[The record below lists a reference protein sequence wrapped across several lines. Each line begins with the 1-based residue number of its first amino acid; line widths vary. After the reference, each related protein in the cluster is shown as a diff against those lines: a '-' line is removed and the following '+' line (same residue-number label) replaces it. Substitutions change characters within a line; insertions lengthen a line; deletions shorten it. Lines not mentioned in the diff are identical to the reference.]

1 VYTEALLRCL
11 VKSVSSA
18 ATHAT
23 TARKRSNR
31 VLARLS
37 LDARVLIQRALV
49 YVYVTHILSLRHTHI
64 PLTSRPPVLLFSWA
78 FAHTYKTR
86 KHSRRVQTSANTG
99 KCWKMPISQIWKLQQ
114 QKKTILNPA
123 AEFFHIIWFRPIY
136 NFLRYSVH
144 RQRDKQTNT
153 RRWSQY
159 FANLAGRGV
168 DYSWKTDLKP
178 LLWWIKIY
186 IYWRIIVRFSLRL
199 VDFILKNSISMFIIL
214 GLK

>member
-1 VYTEALLRCL
+1 MLRRHANDPIVFSHVCP
-11 VKSVSSA
+11 STHVSWFSA
-18 ATHAT
+18 H
-23 TARKRSNR
+23 SFM
-31 VLARLS
+31 S
-37 LDARVLIQRALV
+37 
-49 YVYVTHILSLRHTHI
+49 
-64 PLTSRPPVLLFSWA
+64 TS
-78 FAHTYKTR
+78 HTYYRYVIHIYRWRHGHLFCCLAGHSHTR
-86 KHSRRVQTSANTG
+86 IKLESTLVESKPPPTPENVEKCPSRKFEN
-99 KCWKMPISQIWKLQQ
+99 CNN
-114 QKKTILNPA
+114 KKTILNPA

-199 VDFILKNSISMFIIL
+199 VDFILKNSISMFITL